1 MEKKQNDAAAAG
13 IPGGQRRDVMG
24 KEIFGNR
31 ELSAQF
37 LRDYVDL
44 PFLKDV
50 QAEDIEVF
58 DQRHHFFD
66 SVELNSDTVKKV
78 RLKNREAGELLIAL
92 IEHKSS
98 PDYDVS
104 MQFLQ

>member
-1 MEKKQNDAAAAG
+1 M
-13 IPGGQRRDVMG
+13 
-24 KEIFGNR
+24 
-31 ELSAQF
+31 
-37 LRDYVDL
+37 DL

-50 QAEDIEVF
+50 QAEDIEAF

-78 RLKNREAGELLIAL
+78 RLKNAEAGELFIAL

-98 PDYDVS
+98 PDYDFGTGRRTAEIEKAWVKFPCKARNQS
-104 MQFLQ
+104 VYW